1 MNFFQILQ
9 SLIAGLGYTVLVTL
23 LCAGTAFAL
32 ALAITMARRLG
43 GRATAAALDGVVY
56 VLRGV
61 PVLVLLF
68 VIFFGLP
75 AIGFNIPPLFAM
87 MLSLGTVSG
96 AYLSEIFRGSLQAVS
111 QAEILAARASGF
123 TPLQS
128 FRLIEIPQMIRL
140 SVPGMVNE
148 LTTVMKYSPFAY
160 TVGIPEIT
168 KQAMALT
175 ATTMQ
180 GLQIYAAV
188 GLLYFGLYRVLL
200 LVVSQVE
207 RHFAIPGFAEE

>member
-1 MNFFQILQ
+1 MGFAGIFQNL
-9 SLIAGLGYTVLVTL
+9 LAGLGYTVLVTL
-23 LCAGTAFAL
+23 ACAVTAL
-32 ALAITMARRLG
+32 VVGLAITTARRLG
-43 GRATAAALDGVVY
+43 GTAIGYGLEALVY
-56 VLRGV
+56 VLRGI

-68 VIFFGLP
+68 VVFFGLP
-75 AIGFNIPPLFAM
+75 AVGLDIPPLLAM
-87 MLSLGTVSG
+87 MLSLGLVSG
-96 AYLSEIFRGSLQAVS
+96 AYLSEIFRGALQGVA

-123 TPLQS
+123 TAFQT
-128 FRLIEIPQMIRL
+128 FRLIELPQMMRL

-175 ATTMQ
+175 STTMQ

-188 GLLYFGLYRVLL
+188 GLIYFGLYRAIL
-200 LVVSQVE
+200 LVVAQVE
-207 RHFAIPGFAEE
+207 KHFAVPGFAEG